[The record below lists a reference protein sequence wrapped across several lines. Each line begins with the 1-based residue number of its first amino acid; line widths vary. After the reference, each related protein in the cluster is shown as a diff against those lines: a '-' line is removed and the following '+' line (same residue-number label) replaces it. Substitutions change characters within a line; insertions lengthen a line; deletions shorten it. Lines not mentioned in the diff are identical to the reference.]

1 MTLTKIAQ
9 EDLLRS
15 LVVPLLKVNSLVS
28 QWRSSP
34 LLHPTAIVAHP
45 DATAMNDY
53 RVPCV

>member
-9 EDLLRS
+9 EDILRS